1 MRRKGRR
8 QEDFEIIFLSSKFE
22 NQLHGVFDA
31 MLESFNSVSN
41 EPSKGFK
48 LESDTINIYIYI
60 YIYIF

>member
-8 QEDFEIIFLSSKFE
+8 QEEFEIIFLSSKFE

-41 EPSKGFK
+41 ELAKGFK
-48 LESDTINIYIYI
+48 LESDTIC
-60 YIYIF
+60 FFF

>member
-8 QEDFEIIFLSSKFE
+8 QEEFEIIFLSSKFE

-41 EPSKGFK
+41 ELAKGFK
-48 LESDTINIYIYI
+48 LESDTIFFFFLISYL
-60 YIYIF
+60 